1 MPANP
6 ELPGSLRFGV
16 MGCSSFALRAM
27 VPAIHQS
34 PDTELVAIASRDAA
48 KAAEAAAPYGCAAI
62 DGYDA
67 LLEIPG
73 LDAVYIPLPTG
84 LHEEWVHKAL
94 DAGKHVL
101 IEKSLAG
108 DLASARPMI
117 EKARERKLLVLENFL
132 FPRHSQH
139 AWVHEQLA
147 GGTVGDCR
155 MIRATFTIPPLDSG
169 NFRYNADLGGGAL
182 LDTGAYMVKSALSFL
197 GPQARLLAATI
208 EHDTTREVDLRG
220 TATFVNDAGVV
231 AQTAWG
237 FDTTYQCTW
246 EFIGTK
252 GRILC
257 GRSLTPPPGFEPP
270 VRIENAEG
278 NRDTNLPSDNHY
290 LNQIAYFSRTV
301 RHRDGIETELDHCLR
316 QAGLL
321 EEVRTSAHIFHHD
334 RWTHA

>member
-1 MPANP
+1 
-6 ELPGSLRFGV
+6 

-27 VPAIHQS
+27 VPAIEQC
-34 PDTELVAIASRDAA
+34 PDAELVAIASRDAA
-48 KAAEAAAPYGCAAI
+48 KAAEAAAPYGCAAV

-67 LLEIPG
+67 LLKLPD

-84 LHEEWVHKAL
+84 LHEEWVHKTL

-101 IEKSLAG
+101 IEKSLAA
-108 DLASARPMI
+108 DLASARSMI
-117 EKARERKLLVLENFL
+117 EKARDRKLLVLENFL

-139 AWVHEQLA
+139 AWVHKQLA
-147 GGTVGDCR
+147 GGTVGECR
-155 MIRATFTIPPLDSG
+155 IIRATFTIPPLDSG
-169 NFRYNADLGGGAL
+169 NFRYNAALGGGAL

-197 GPQARLLAATI
+197 GPKTRLLAATI
-208 EHDTTREVDLRG
+208 EHDATREVDLRG
-220 TATFVNDAGVV
+220 TANFVNEAGVV

-270 VRIENAEG
+270 VRIENTEG
-278 NRDTNLPSDNHY
+278 NCDFHLPSDDHY
-290 LNQIAYFSRTV
+290 LNQLAYFSQVV
-301 RHRDGIETELDHCLR
+301 RDQDEIETELDHCLK
-316 QAGLL
+316 QACLL
-321 EEVRTSAHIFHHD
+321 DEVRTSAHIFHHNP
-334 RWTHA
+334 